1 MDDRGAPPQVARRAH
16 HEGIKSGWDLLR
28 PDFVMLLFLVRWSRG
43 RAMERRVEKPALRNG
58 DDDSEA
64 SLSPRLGACG
74 SMTRGDFGVL
84 LC

>member
-1 MDDRGAPPQVARRAH
+1 
-16 HEGIKSGWDLLR
+16 
-28 PDFVMLLFLVRWSRG
+28 
-43 RAMERRVEKPALRNG
+43 MERRVEKPALRNG